1 MSKSQINA
9 GLKTLYEV
17 AISGCC
23 SVWFVVLFFTSLQS
37 VILLAASHWMGWDAY
52 I

>member
-9 GLKTLYEV
+9 GLKTLYVV
-17 AISGCC
+17 AISGCY
-23 SVWFVVLFFTSLQS
+23 SVWFVMFFTSLQS